1 MGEAWGREIL
11 CSSRCPKDCHA
22 IATCYKSHPVQSSLA
37 AGDPQ
42 HSSLC
47 LTLQYRLKKA
57 QNRTC
62 SSWSAWLTSFELTCC
77 RTWDMK
83 SLLEGQPAVIYQIT
97 EVLFPLQSEHS
108 VPLRAFGAGAA
119 LCMFLLL
126 PLYVIEVLVQDSTQ
140 NFSKFPECWFVFPH
154 PCNKASQ
161 AKGFLLHAPQCLTIT
176 LNS

>member
-1 MGEAWGREIL
+1 MRRGEEKFSALPDAPRTVTLLPPATSPTQCRAAWLI
-11 CSSRCPKDCHA
+11 S
-22 IATCYKSHPVQSSLA
+22 
-37 AGDPQ
+37 GDPQ

-97 EVLFPLQSEHS
+97 EALFPLQSEHS
-108 VPLRAFGAGAA
+108 VPLRAFGARAA
-119 LCMFLLL
+119 LCTFLLL

-154 PCNKASQ
+154 PCNKGSQ